1 MKNRI
6 FKRIIIFCTV
16 VFFFG
21 SVPVFAVSVILT
33 KTSDPRVQEVSIQVS
48 IDPESDKLNAYGGQI
63 DYDKSHLYLKK
74 IDTSD
79 SVVSAWVTYPEKDNS
94 TTGED
99 SIFFEG
105 ITQGGFSGLII
116 PDSQKKVNGK
126 LFTLIFSV
134 EKEGKADVAISQLHV
149 YKDDGNATEV
159 PTSDVH
165 TELSLSKEYVKN
177 SYFLADYAI
186 SRKENIDSQDI
197 YLIKA
202 TTSDLY
208 GGKTFVVFENLNKQK
223 SLKNFEV
230 SESLSQ
236 NPRNVPD
243 FSWTEAKS
251 PYLLTQS
258 GLTKYIHVRANY
270 IDGSYSYQTLT
281 TVENNTEDDSLSYIL
296 MLVTLLSI
304 TIYYVVSLVLKKE

>member
-1 MKNRI
+1 MKNSI
-6 FKRIIIFCTV
+6 FKHIIIFCTV

-21 SVPVFAVSVILT
+21 SVPVFAVSITLK
-33 KTSDPRVQEVSIQVS
+33 KTSDPRVQEVSVEVS
-48 IDPESDKLNAYGGQI
+48 LDPESDKLNAYGGQI
-63 DYDKSHLYLKK
+63 DYDRSHLYLKK

-94 TTGED
+94 TTGEN

-116 PDSQKKVNGK
+116 PDSQKRLKGK

-134 EKEGKADVAISQLHV
+134 EKEGEADVAISHLHI

-159 PTSDVH
+159 PTSDAQI
-165 TELSLSKEYVKN
+165 EISLSKDYVKN
-177 SYFLADYAI
+177 SYFLEDYAI
-186 SRKENIDSQDI
+186 ARKENTDSQDI

-208 GGKTFVVFENLNKQK
+208 GGKTFVIFENLNKQK

-230 SESLSQ
+230 NESPSK
-236 NPRNVPD
+236 NPRDVPD

-281 TVENNTEDDSLSYIL
+281 TVENNMEDDSLSYIL
-296 MLVTLLSI
+296 MLVTLFII
-304 TIYYVVSLVLKKE
+304 TISYVVFLTIKKE